1 MVKIRLR
8 RVGAKKQPSYRVVVA
23 DSRAPRD
30 GRFIESIGHYN
41 PRAVPPTVVIY
52 EDRALYWLS
61 VGAVPSEPVARFFEK
76 LGLAGKLE
84 KIRGGAAIDEVAAPR
99 TVAAPAKKPTR
110 ARPEPAAP
118 VEPAPQPEPEPEPAA
133 AGAGELA
140 AVAEEA
146 EVVLPGAATA
156 PPEEAAAATA
166 PPAGADVGLEA
177 LGLSS
182 RVAKA
187 LEAAGLTSA
196 AAIQAKLQAGDAALL
211 EVPGIGAKAVEEI
224 RAKLVAHGFEA

>member
-156 PPEEAAAATA
+156 PP
-166 PPAGADVGLEA
+166 AGADVGLEA